1 MTRPFVNCVCCL
13 ALLLILGS
21 SGFARDANKG
31 QAYSEDSL
39 ASALNS
45 HSVFL
50 HGYVH
55 GYEEGFHNAD
65 IDIQMAHGFR
75 DVSTMSQYKKVAE
88 CPAKAADKAV
98 FERGFRQGFRV
109 GYVDGMSGRSFR
121 AVSSLRLAVAGLS
134 TADWNQRR
142 RASFE
147 LGIQQGYYAGQS
159 EGLHDGRTA
168 SAFRLMEPGCT
179 ALDQNASAAK
189 DADYCDGF
197 RRAFSI
203 GYSDGYTNQQ
213 DNPHVA
219 AK

>member
-1 MTRPFVNCVCCL
+1 MIRVLCFTLV
-13 ALLLILGS
+13 LILAS
-21 SGFARDANKG
+21 PAFARDPNKA
-31 QAYSEDSL
+31 QPYTEDSL
-39 ASALNS
+39 ASALKS
-45 HSVFL
+45 QSVFL

-75 DVSTMSQYKKVAE
+75 DVSTMSEYKKIAE
-88 CPAKAADKAV
+88 CPAKNGDKTV

-109 GYVDGMSGRSFR
+109 GYIDGMSGRSFR
-121 AVSSLRLAVAGLS
+121 AVRSLRLALAGLS
-134 TADWNQRR
+134 TADWSQRR
-142 RASFE
+142 REAFE
-147 LGIQQGYYAGQS
+147 SGIQEGYYAGQS

-179 ALDQNASAAK
+179 ALGQNASAPK
-189 DADYCDGF
+189 DAEYCDGF